1 MAKLIVEK
9 TGDVGC
15 AAVVPRRA
23 STVVDARGYRI
34 SGANAQAADT
44 YEQALAAFQCWRNGA
59 DLKLGLALQDSP
71 GFVMAHVLQAYMLL
85 CGRDPVRVLSARPV
99 LARVAGLPANQ
110 RERMHVAVIAAALAD
125 DFKSTRDRLDEL
137 LRQYPRDVLALQVA
151 HAFDYLIGDIERM
164 RTRVGSVLPAWSRAM
179 PGYHAVLAMHAF
191 SMEEC
196 GDYETAE
203 DEARAALALNPL
215 DARAHHVMAHVFEM
229 TVRPDAGLRWM
240 AGHRDGWNDNTL
252 VATHCW
258 WHFALF
264 LLARGQLDAALRL
277 YDARIRAGYPAAIA
291 DLIDA
296 SALLWRIELMKGDTG
311 QRWPELAA
319 AWEPHIDD
327 GFCSFTDL
335 HAMLAFVG
343 AGEHQRIARFERA
356 LLQRQSQPTRYGT
369 TTQQFGLAAC
379 QALAAFGRGDN
390 ERALVLLAGLPPV
403 AHRFGGSHA
412 QRDVLYLTLLE
423 AAQRIQRAGARP
435 GTRAAV
441 CAVAA

>member
-1 MAKLIVEK
+1 MAKLIVEEMAD
-9 TGDVGC
+9 GGC
-15 AAVVPRRA
+15 AAVLPRWPR
-23 STVVDARGYRI
+23 TVVDARGYRI
-34 SGANAQAADT
+34 SGASPQAAQACED
-44 YEQALAAFQCWRNGA
+44 ALAAFQCWRNGA
-59 DLKLGLALQDSP
+59 EQQLGLALQESP
-71 GFVMAHVLQAYMLL
+71 AFVMAHVQQAYMLL
-85 CGRDPVRVLSARPV
+85 CGRDPVRVVSARPV
-99 LARVAGLPANQ
+99 LARAAGLPANE
-110 RERMHVAVIAAALAD
+110 RERMHLAVIAAALAD
-125 DFKSTRDRLDEL
+125 DINSTRNRLDEL

-151 HAFDYLIGDIERM
+151 HALDYLIGDIDSM
-164 RTRVGSVLPAWSRAM
+164 RTRVGAVLPAWSRAM

-196 GDYETAE
+196 GDYEAAE

-229 TVRPDAGLRWM
+229 TLRPDAGLRWM
-240 AGHRDGWNDNTL
+240 AEHRDGWNDNTL

-277 YDARIRAGYPAAIA
+277 YDHRIRAGYPAAIA

-296 SALLWRIELMKGDTG
+296 SALLWRIELMEGATG
-311 QRWPELAA
+311 QRWHELAA

-327 GFCSFTDL
+327 GFCSFNDL

-343 AGEHQRIARFERA
+343 AGENQRIARFERA
-356 LLQRQSQPTRYGT
+356 LLQRQSPATRYGT

-390 ERALVLLAGLPPV
+390 ERALILLAGLPPV

-423 AAQRIQRAGARP
+423 AAQRIRRAGARP
-435 GTRAAV
+435 AARH
-441 CAVAA
+441 AVPALAA